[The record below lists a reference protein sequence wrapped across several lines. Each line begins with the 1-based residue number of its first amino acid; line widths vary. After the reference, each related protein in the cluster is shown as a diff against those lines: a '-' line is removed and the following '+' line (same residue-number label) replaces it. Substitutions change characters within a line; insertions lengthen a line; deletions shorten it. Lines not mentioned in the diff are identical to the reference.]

1 MAEPEHI
8 MHCLQRFSVER
19 LRLAVA
25 APDSEENAQIV
36 DAGQGIRMAGPE
48 HFAPPRRRFPQVR
61 PRLPEVA
68 LRVVE
73 GTQIVDAGERD
84 ELLAPSSASS

>member
-1 MAEPEHI
+1 
-8 MHCLQRFSVER
+8 
-19 LRLAVA
+19 
-25 APDSEENAQIV
+25 
-36 DAGQGIRMAGPE
+36 MAGPE